1 MCTRK
6 IAYEGLAIG
15 ILVYCCETWSL
26 PKQQLNRL
34 QMFHNSCVR
43 LTVRAMC
50 RVTMWHVREH
60 KIMITQVSPELRMQ
74 LEPFEYYLGS
84 QRLPWA
90 GHVSI
95 MPFSRL
101 PCMFLG

>member
-26 PKQQLNRL
+26 PKQQLIRL

-43 LTVRAMC
+43 LTVRAMSAYVC
-50 RVTMWHVREH
+50 RVTMWQVR
-60 KIMITQVSPELRMQ
+60 
-74 LEPFEYYLGS
+74 
-84 QRLPWA
+84 A
-90 GHVSI
+90 
-95 MPFSRL
+95 
-101 PCMFLG
+101 